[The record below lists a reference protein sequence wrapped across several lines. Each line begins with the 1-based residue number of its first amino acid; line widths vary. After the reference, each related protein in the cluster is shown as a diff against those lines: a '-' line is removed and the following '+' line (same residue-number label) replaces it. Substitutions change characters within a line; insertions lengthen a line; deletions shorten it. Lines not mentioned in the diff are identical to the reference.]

1 MSCLLKFARM
11 MSLDLLNSW
20 AVSDIWHTIY
30 YLSPSL
36 LVDFALLEIFSKEIE
51 LVVCILVEALTSIHG
66 TTLLYFI

>member
-20 AVSDIWHTIY
+20 AVSDILQTIY
-30 YLSPSL
+30 YLSSSF

-51 LVVCILVEALTSIHG
+51 LVVCILVEAFTSIHG
-66 TTLLYFI
+66 TTLSYFI